1 MISVKR
7 EDFDTYFEWY
17 ICTTNRW
24 CSYVV
29 QKYFY
34 ECGVVLEEFDE
45 DGDILCKYILEGFP
59 IKSLP
64 YFNQEKDTISV
75 ITLKEK
81 PYEKVYN

>member
-1 MISVKR
+1 MISIKR
-7 EDFDTYFEWY
+7 EDFDTYFEWH
-17 ICTTNRW
+17 IFTTNRW

-29 QKYFY
+29 QKYLY

-45 DGDILCKYILEGFP
+45 DGGILCKYILEDFP
-59 IKSLP
+59 INSLP